1 MYNIENPFC
10 IKIWDITRQSYMTIF
25 DNKQDFVRFL
35 SSYFH
40 RQWHTN
46 ANDMSYIVDIRNSF
60 MDKCVC
66 CQNEVSAERYIQVF
80 DAYNR
85 TINVRDFWDEAYEYR
100 DLKMGFCPAEVY
112 NYEIWA
118 KRIEWQRRYS
128 LRYKRSKSIRR
139 IQEKQKKNLR
149 FRIDPVP
156 MTGKNHKY
164 RYFCRLP
171 RTKQIKTILADS
183 EMKPFNRG
191 KLKEIPKWWDDC
203 RRDYQ
208 RSWKEQSKARHQWQ
222 RKRKV

>member
-1 MYNIENPFC
+1 MYNIENPFR
-10 IKIWDITRQSYMTIF
+10 IKIWDTTRQSYMTIF
-25 DNKQDFVRFL
+25 ENRQDFIGFL
-35 SSYFH
+35 SSYFMDND
-40 RQWHTN
+40 TLD
-46 ANDMSYIVDIRNSF
+46 ANNKSYITDIRNSF

-100 DLKMGFCPAEVY
+100 DLRMGFCPAEIY

-118 KRIEWQRRYS
+118 KRIEWQRRYN
-128 LRYKRSKSIRR
+128 LKYKRSKGIRR

-156 MTGKNHKY
+156 MTGKHRKF

-171 RTKQIKTILADS
+171 NTKQIKTILADP

-191 KLKEIPKWWDDC
+191 KLKEISKWWDDC

-222 RKRKV
+222 RGGKV

>member
-35 SSYFH
+35 SSYFY

-66 CQNEVSAERYIQVF
+66 CQNEVSAEKYIQVF

-100 DLKMGFCPAEVY
+100 DLRMGFCSAEIY

-118 KRIEWQRRYS
+118 KRIEWQRRYN
-128 LRYKRSKSIRR
+128 LKYKRSKGIRR